1 MIRKYALPLAWILVA
16 VMTAAALW
24 RLSRLPDWSRLTMAR
39 EDGTA
44 SHAASSAFLFIC
56 PAIVAFA
63 AIRHALSMRRAQG
76 KPEAV
81 QAVRR
86 FSATLLLAMALISAL
101 IQGIIL
107 GRSLG
112 LALPYEAIARCF
124 FVALGLL
131 TALFGN
137 RLPKLPWITSR
148 HLPLNDAAIQKV
160 RRLNGIV
167 MVAMGLAFAL
177 AGALLTP
184 LHRAVWLTL
193 PLILGGVMG
202 IRVYARWLRQ
212 SQIPGAQ

>member
-1 MIRKYALPLAWILVA
+1 MIRKYALPLAWILVT

-24 RLSRLPDWSRLTMAR
+24 RLSLLPDWSRLTMAR

-44 SHAASSAFLFIC
+44 SHAASSLSLFIC

-86 FSATLLLAMALISAL
+86 FSATLLLAMGVTSAL

-112 LALPYEAIARCF
+112 MALPYEAIARCF
-124 FVALGLL
+124 FVVLGLL
-131 TALFGN
+131 MALFGN
-137 RLPKLPWITSR
+137 RLPKLPWVTSS
-148 HLPLNDAAIQKV
+148 HLHLNDADIQKL
-160 RRLNGIV
+160 RRLNGIW

-177 AGALLTP
+177 GGALLTP
-184 LHRAVWLTL
+184 LHRTVWLIL
-193 PLILGGVMG
+193 PLTLGVVG
-202 IRVYARWLRQ
+202 ITAYTRWLGQ
-212 SQIPGAQ
+212 HPGAGAR